1 MYKLFFYLLIPILSL
16 SSLPALAVG
25 CAGSGQA
32 LEWRPSSAGNP
43 SFLNGSSYSSD
54 NIGPVGALTLHL
66 TNNFTCQGDYQD
78 TGRSFSR
85 LHMPLNSGL
94 TCKNTNTISING
106 VSGVEWQLSGLN
118 CNNNQL
124 ESTAYVST
132 TSRDKYPYW
141 SRGLALNAT
150 ATLQV
155 TNEYWRNYPQVNKRT
170 ITIPLPSN
178 AITQSKIT
186 IGPKQN
192 TTLTVMNVST
202 CTIALSPENLDFGKL
217 SLNDI
222 RSGKGASK
230 DFALSYRCS
239 NGAGSAYGGV
249 KLYVEPEIAVN
260 TQQGTFGAR
269 DKDGNMLTFQLKDTY
284 YSPPSPI
291 SLNTENGFLQSSLDD
306 GISAGTRNYRIQVL
320 FPAQQPYPFGA
331 VSTYLNFKLIY
342 R

>member
-16 SSLPALAVG
+16 STLPALAAG

-43 SFLNGSSYSSD
+43 SFLNGTSYSSD
-54 NIGPVGALTLHL
+54 DTGPVGALTLHL

-78 TGRSFSR
+78 SGRVYSR
-85 LHMPLNSGL
+85 LRMPLNNGL
-94 TCKNTNTISING
+94 NCKNANTISVKG
-106 VSGVEWQLSGLN
+106 VSGVEWQLSGMS
-118 CNNNQL
+118 CTNNQL
-124 ESTAYVST
+124 ESSAFVST
-132 TSRDKYPYW
+132 VLTDYKDPYW
-141 SRGLALNAT
+141 RRDLELNAT

-155 TNEYWRNYPQVNKRT
+155 TDEYWKYYPQGNKRT

-178 AITQSKIT
+178 AIAQSNIT

-192 TTLTVMNVST
+192 TTLTLMNVST

-222 RSGKGASK
+222 HSGRGTTKNFS
-230 DFALSYRCS
+230 LSYRCS
-239 NGAGSAYGGV
+239 NGASNANGV
-249 KLYVEPEIAVN
+249 KLFIEPEFLVN
-260 TQQGTFGAR
+260 KQQGTFGAK
-269 DKDGNMLTFQLKDTY
+269 DKDGNMLIFQLKDTI
-284 YSPPSPI
+284 PPPHPVPLATI
-291 SLNTENGFLQSSLDD
+291 NNFLQQAYGVSE
-306 GISAGTRNYRIQVL
+306 GTRNFTIQVM
-320 FPAQQPYPFGA
+320 FPVQQPYPFGA